1 MSCVHGNLNFGDM
14 MNLITAEK
22 CKAMKSGFKQL
33 AKPNGPMGFYT
44 NPNGDVHKEEADLQ
58 RELQLSGFLA
68 LKHRSIVHQQ
78 TLEVILQ
85 ERAITPTH
93 FCFFRINNF
102 LWYEPIWGCLKME
115 YIMVYRYIHRLAV

>member
-1 MSCVHGNLNFGDM
+1 

-68 LKHRSIVHQQ
+68 LTQIYSS
-78 TLEVILQ
+78 
-85 ERAITPTH
+85 PTNIGSDPARKGDNSNT
-93 FCFFRINNF
+93 FLFFSDKQLLVVWADLGLSEN
-102 LWYEPIWGCLKME
+102 G
-115 YIMVYRYIHRLAV
+115 VYHGISVYP